1 MFFGVFL
8 GPILALVLLNTIV
21 FVLVIRVLVKH
32 SARKLKDANISK
44 KLQGTFKTLISI
56 MSIMFMFGLQWL
68 FGALTIAQASLAF
81 QWLFVIFSTLQG
93 FFLFLFFVVLGKET
107 RDEWLNVFTCGKRKK
122 GRKRGPSVSQGSKS
136 KQTRKPQTSSTYL
149 AAKPNRNLL
158 LRMSASSITSD
169 AERLVSSSGDST
181 AELSSLTPSLDCY
194 QPVKKSLQ
202 TSNTTH
208 MQRIAEENETEFTIV
223 NRNAEVP
230 DELNQHNDPIET
242 ETEFVIV
249 NENADLTDEI
259 HSDSE
264 EIEKV
269 DLSALDAA
277 KRLEEGTNYLT
288 DSQLPPHIVH
298 GRYMH
303 HREPQLSTVESKEK
317 ETEKVDLTRSETIRV
332 TNRDIPTVVSSQ
344 VPPHIAE
351 RRFIH
356 HSRTT
361 ISVDSNSKVEQVNLA
376 HQDAVVAERRFVHH
390 SRTTTSTDSNS
401 KVEKVNLTHQDAV
414 AKLNESKPA
423 TGGSQVPLN
432 VTDGSQVPLHI
443 LQRRF
448 MRSYNTAPGSLTIK
462 QS

>member
-32 SARKLKDANISK
+32 SARKLKDANNAK

-122 GRKRGPSVSQGSKS
+122 GRKRGPSVSQGGKS

-169 AERLVSSSGDST
+169 AEGLLSSSGDST
-181 AELSSLTPSLDCY
+181 ASLDSY

-202 TSNTTH
+202 APNTMH
-208 MQRIAEENETEFTIV
+208 RIAEENETEFTIV
-223 NRNAEVP
+223 NRNGEVP
-230 DELNQHNDPIET
+230 DGLNQHNDPIEA

-303 HREPQLSTVESKEK
+303 HREPQLSTDESKEK

-332 TNRDIPTVVSSQ
+332 TKRDTPTVVSSQ

-351 RRFIH
+351 RRFVRNF
-356 HSRTT
+356 RTT
-361 ISVDSNSKVEQVNLA
+361 TSIDSNSKVEKVNLA

-390 SRTTTSTDSNS
+390 SRTITSTDSNS

-414 AKLNESKPA
+414 TKLNESKPA
-423 TGGSQVPLN
+423 
-432 VTDGSQVPLHI
+432 TDGSQVPLHI

-448 MRSYNTAPGSLTIK
+448 MRSYKTAPGSLTIK

>member
-1 MFFGVFL
+1 MFCFSSCFISHIGVFFGVFL

-32 SARKLKDANISK
+32 SARKLKDAKNAK

-122 GRKRGPSVSQGSKS
+122 GRKRGPSVFQGSKS

-149 AAKPNRNLL
+149 AAKPNRNTL

-181 AELSSLTPSLDCY
+181 TELSSLTPSLDSY
-194 QPVKKSLQ
+194 QPVQK
-202 TSNTTH
+202 SNTTH

-230 DELNQHNDPIET
+230 DGLNQHNDPIEA

-277 KRLEEGTNYLT
+277 KRLEEGTNYPI

-303 HREPQLSTVESKEK
+303 HREPQLSTDESNEK

-332 TNRDIPTVVSSQ
+332 TKRDTPTVVSSQ

-351 RRFIH
+351 RRFVH
-356 HSRTT
+356 RSRTT
-361 ISVDSNSKVEQVNLA
+361 TSIDSNSKVEKVNLA
-376 HQDAVVAERRFVHH
+376 HQDAVVTERRFVHR

-423 TGGSQVPLN
+423 T
-432 VTDGSQVPLHI
+432 DGSQVPLHI

-448 MRSYNTAPGSLTIK
+448 MRNYKTAPGSLTIK